1 MEEQTN
7 RNSLENNR
15 KRLFFKVAILFE
27 ILLVISVAA
36 GALYW
41 YSGGSFDFDDDDS
54 TELSSDYQT
63 VGGPKLLLLGI
74 DGASWK
80 IVNRLIQ
87 EGKMP
92 NLAKIISEGVY
103 ATPTTLNPTISPMI
117 WTTIATGRE
126 PWKHGIKNFVS
137 LTDQSYSE
145 RLVGSDTRRGKA
157 IWNILSEQ
165 GNKVGVFSY
174 WATWPAE
181 EIHGFTVTDLALID
195 PERGISPT
203 SLRDFITFTSAKAMG
218 VSALVN
224 WPSTDFPVPTGH
236 NDPVF
241 FKVAHDNFQLIE
253 KLFVANS
260 LGLFDKEKPD
270 VLIQVDGMT
279 DATQHLF
286 TKFLYPDQFSIPIDA
301 DLVKKY
307 GGFID
312 EIFVSQDKMFGEYLE
327 RVGENTNVI
336 VMSDHGFFL
345 DPAAGD
351 RFSGFNVILEK
362 LGYLK
367 YFADGSI
374 DYSKTK
380 AFECN
385 NNSFDWQRRL
395 CINSKGKYPSGI
407 VPQSEFFSL
416 RSKIIK
422 DLENLKTDQGINL
435 LTSVLAQDGTESDVF
450 YDIRRTVSDQSIVIG
465 TDVVPLHFLITVSVE
480 SGNHY
485 SDPVGPDGIFV
496 WRGPNI
502 KKGVEVNIDYVDV
515 LPNILYALGL
525 AIPKDM
531 DGKFRPELF
540 VDPKEPQYIETY
552 ETDGQTILGL
562 LTQGT
567 EGDDRAVF
575 EGSKFDISSHIKEGD
590 QFDQFC
596 VRPANPNSVT
606 VQVEKLERTNGDT
619 KTEVATFRAKP
630 FSEISKREISHFSFN
645 DFQFQTID
653 KDKYGFIFPVGETE
667 QASLGL
673 WTNLF
678 FDLEMEKAGELYI
691 VAQGVPAAGVYPELQ
706 IEQSGKVQ
714 TILVDSD
721 TAHVYRV
728 PVFGGRARFS
738 YNNDSIVVG
747 EDRNLIIKEVYFA
760 KSAITENSSEPQ
772 FYADGDNLCFTN
784 SSIGTTELSVQLI
797 SDGHNNPTQIEA
809 QDEAIRLLN
818 EIGELKN

>member
-7 RNSLENNR
+7 RNQINGTR
-15 KRLFFKVAILFE
+15 KSKFLKVAILFE
-27 ILLVISVAA
+27 ILLVVAAVA

-41 YSGGSFDFDDDDS
+41 YSGGSFDFDDD
-54 TELSSDYQT
+54 ESSEWIEDYQA
-63 VGGPKLLLLGI
+63 VGGPKLLMLGI

-80 IVNRLIQ
+80 IVNRLIK

-92 NLAKIISEGVY
+92 NLEKIISEGVR

-126 PWKHGIKNFVS
+126 PWKHGIRNFVS

-195 PERGISPT
+195 PEKGISPT
-203 SLRDFITFTSAKAMG
+203 SLRDFITFTSAKALG
-218 VSALVN
+218 LSALIN
-224 WPSTDFPVPTGH
+224 WPKIDLPVPTGH

-241 FKVAHDNFQLIE
+241 FKAAHDSFQLVE

-260 LGLFDKEKPD
+260 LALFDKETPD
-270 VLIQVDGMT
+270 VLVQVDGMT

-286 TKFLYPDQFSIPIDA
+286 TKFLYPDQFSVPIDKE
-301 DLVKKY
+301 LVDKY

-312 EIFVSQDKMFGEYLE
+312 EIFISQDKMFGEYLE
-327 RVGENTNVI
+327 RAGDNTNI
-336 VMSDHGFFL
+336 IILSDHGFFL

-362 LGYLK
+362 LGYLT

-395 CINSKGKYPSGI
+395 CINSTGKYPSGI

-435 LTSVLAQDGTESDVF
+435 LTSVLAQDGAESDVF
-450 YDIRRTVSDQSIVIG
+450 YDIRRTVSDQSVVIG
-465 TDVVPLHFLITVSVE
+465 TDVVPLHYLISVSVE

-496 WRGPNI
+496 WRGPNV
-502 KKGVEVNIDYVDV
+502 KKGVEVEIDYVDV

-531 DGKFRPELF
+531 DGQFRPDIF
-540 VDPKEPQYIETY
+540 VNPKAPSYIETY
-552 ETDGQTILGL
+552 ETNSQTILGL

-575 EGSKFDISSHIKEGD
+575 EEGKFDIISNIKSGD

-596 VRPANPNSVT
+596 VRPANPKSVT
-606 VQVEKLERTNGDT
+606 VQVEKLERTEGVN
-619 KTEVATFRAKP
+619 KKEVASFRSMP
-630 FSEISKREISHFSFN
+630 FSEIPKRDITHISFS
-645 DFQFQTID
+645 DLQFQTID
-653 KDKYGFIFPVGETE
+653 KDKYGFIFPVGDTE
-667 QASLGL
+667 QSSLGL

-678 FDLEMEKAGELYI
+678 FDAEIEKAGELYI
-691 VAQGVPAAGVYPELQ
+691 VAQGVPSGGVYPELQ

-721 TAHVYRV
+721 TAHTYHV
-728 PVFGGRARFS
+728 PIYGGRARLS
-738 YNNDSIVVG
+738 YNNDSLVVG
-747 EDRNLIIKEVYFA
+747 EDRNLIIKEIYTTKELIVE
-760 KSAITENSSEPQ
+760 SLSESH
-772 FYADGDNLCFTN
+772 FYTDGDNLCFTN

-818 EIGELKN
+818 EIGEL